1 MTFGFRACVTNHFAD
16 AKLENAVPT
25 KIYLAGPL
33 FSLNERVGNRRLAQA
48 ITTLM
53 PDVTVELP
61 QDYKYHGRFNDK
73 RFFLEVYKACIAGI
87 EASDAVLANLDG
99 PGCDDGTAFEV
110 GYAVAKGIPVIGIRT
125 DYRASQELGC
135 NLMLSRGCNALVHR
149 PSFDEN
155 FDALAKDVVR
165 KLRKLLP
172 QKSKFQATEL
182 ARG

>member
-1 MTFGFRACVTNHFAD
+1 MLQISTPPLRIGESH
-16 AKLENAVPT
+16 VPT

-33 FSLNERVGNRRLAQA
+33 FSLNERCGNRRLAEA
-48 ITTLM
+48 IVALM
-53 PDVTVELP
+53 PDAVVDLP

-87 EASDAVLANLDG
+87 ESADVILANLDG

-110 GYAVAKGIPVIGIRT
+110 GYAVAKGKPVIGIRT
-125 DYRASQELGC
+125 DYRASQEMGC
-135 NLMLSRGCNALVHR
+135 NLMLSRGCTAMVHR

-155 FDALAKDVVR
+155 LDALGKDVVR

-172 QKSKFQATEL
+172 KV
-182 ARG
+182 